1 MNDMKLWERQA
12 SFNDETVKFASETNN
27 QLKLL
32 TWGVIA
38 NTAGLLLLTI
48 GIILK

>member
-12 SFNDETVKFASETNN
+12 SFNDETVKFAEQTNK

-32 TWGVIA
+32 TWAIIATGVA
-38 NTAGLLLLTI
+38 LLLLTI
-48 GIILK
+48 GIIL

>member
-1 MNDMKLWERQA
+1 MNDIKLWERQA
-12 SFNDETVKFASETNN
+12 SFNDETVKFAEETNQ

-32 TWGVIA
+32 TWGIIA
-38 NTAGLLLLTI
+38 TGVAVLLLTV